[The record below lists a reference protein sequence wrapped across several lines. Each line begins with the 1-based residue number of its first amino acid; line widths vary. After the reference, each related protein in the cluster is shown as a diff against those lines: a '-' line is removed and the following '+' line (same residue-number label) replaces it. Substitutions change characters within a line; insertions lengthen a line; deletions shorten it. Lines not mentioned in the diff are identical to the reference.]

1 VLVSSPARLLS
12 VLALLGAGLA
22 LVAPSTSA
30 VADDPYPYPFLDA
43 DHDEIITLLD
53 VPGYASSLVT
63 RGGEASWLSGTLNST
78 VAQEYGLTAARATD
92 ISDTLRSTWVDDQDY
107 PHLSGSALAGAD
119 SVALGYLTNDAQEL
133 SAAYL
138 IKRTGGADDR
148 IQVFGPQSRG
158 FEGYNQID
166 VSPGVLSLTVTEPA
180 AGQPAYIFLRYADH
194 LGAVSVSADGD
205 LIPVT
210 VTGAPTGVQ
219 LDLYHRGTWLDQGS
233 AKNTALD
240 ERKRAFAVLTDNGGT
255 PDRLQARMLT
265 VAGHTATSVN
275 VSATTYSQVHE
286 LASSGT
292 RSWLPTGQVRYA
304 FAGGTESIFANNG
317 DPQYFLA
324 LTGRDA
330 AADGGQERNHLL
342 ASLKGSANVVDS
354 LSDGDGSTCGGDTA
368 LAIDVES
375 YHADSLVGCASVD
388 INGNA
393 DRLVQNMGRI
403 HYISGATRTSWLG
416 QHSNAVNDEDR
427 LGQLNPRIV
436 LPCATLMAAK
446 GHSCSIGATA
456 PGDGAGNAA
465 LQTTLAGDVD
475 TSSSDPTF
483 RYQYQVGD
491 AWLDQVKPA
500 STGAAG
506 TFLWTKLA
514 DDGAVGANA
523 PLLVAPFPITANE
536 VDVHVPD
543 RTPVLTRSRPIPV
556 AFLAA
561 PPQVSG
567 AGQQGDAPE
576 FASTSGSS
584 NGTST
589 STSSRIGVHV
599 GMEYEDPL
607 GANGVAIEAAL
618 ESEVSDDTSI
628 ERTVTTSQAFR
639 GLEDQDV
646 VVYRTVPTVQWRG
659 EVVHSSTG
667 VGAGTATSIDF
678 PTANVV
684 TSAASVSSLARSY
697 PDLFGP
703 TGQLKP
709 VLDQVFNHDV
719 GDPGSYMK
727 YGTDGAAVDG
737 YCDGSLGSGGD
748 RELRTLDTLVPG
760 NPFLTDQ
767 PDPPRP
773 DILVSAQHDVQ
784 TGTGNSEGA
793 TFSIENSTTNS
804 RVQTTSL
811 DVSVTGKAGYIQ
823 GGVSG
828 GYTWGTGWSST
839 ISDGAEFAS
848 FVGHIPSENP
858 AFDSETYSWRSF
870 LCQKTMGDTVGAPI
884 TAWVLDYAVD
894 DYAGSGGLAPLAPVQ
909 AVGPAQSTTTDPK
922 ATVLK
927 WQQDS
932 GTVETYDWRLEAVGV
947 HDVRS
952 GSVGFDTP
960 KDSKSQ
966 NTPTHAVPVTGTA
979 LLPGQLYRWRV
990 VATDF
995 FDNSTSSD
1003 WEYFVTSKPAEPP
1016 APPAAPTAVDDRVS
1030 ALEDRGVNVDVTA
1043 NDVNPAHGA
1052 LALAIVDDA
1061 VHGTATVQG
1070 GALHYEPKRNFCG
1083 LDSFDYA
1090 IADAAGRPS
1099 TATAMVRVRC
1109 VNDAPVAQ
1117 NDRVRMPR
1125 DDRTLTLLAPGPLGN
1140 DIDAEHDDLIPKL
1153 VRVPQDVDVE
1163 LGERGALI
1171 VTLGADV
1178 RRTGTL
1184 RLKYRACDEE
1194 ACSDVATITLVL

>member
-1 VLVSSPARLLS
+1 MTVSAPTRLLAA
-12 VLALLGAGLA
+12 LALLAGGLA
-22 LVAPSTSA
+22 AVAAPLPA
-30 VADDPYPYPFLDA
+30 AQADDPYPYPFLDA

-92 ISDTLRSTWVDDQDY
+92 ISDTLRQTWVDEQDY
-107 PHLSGSALAGAD
+107 PHLSGNGITGAD
-119 SVALGYLTNDAQEL
+119 SVALGYLTNDGDDLA
-133 SAAYL
+133 AAYL
-138 IKRTGGADDR
+138 IKGTGGADDHVQ
-148 IQVFGPQSRG
+148 IYGPQSRG
-158 FEGYNQID
+158 FEGYNGID
-166 VSPGVLSLTVTEPA
+166 VAPGALSLTVTEPA

-194 LGAVSVSADGD
+194 LGALSVSTDGELVPVSV
-205 LIPVT
+205 V
-210 VTGAPTGVQ
+210 GAPTGSY

-255 PDRLQARMLT
+255 PDKLQARLLT
-265 VAGHTATSVN
+265 VASHDDDSVT
-275 VSATTYSQVHE
+275 VAATTFSTAHE

-292 RSWLPTGQVRYA
+292 RSWLPTGRVRYA
-304 FAGGTESIFANNG
+304 FAGGTESFPLSNG
-317 DPQYFLA
+317 NPQYFLA

-330 AADGGQERNHLL
+330 AAGGGQEHNHLQ
-342 ASLKGSANVVDS
+342 STLKGSNAAVSS
-354 LSDGDGSTCGGDTA
+354 LSDTNGAQCGDDTA
-368 LAIDVES
+368 LEIDVES
-375 YHADSLVGCASVD
+375 YHADTLLGCASVD

-393 DRLVQNMGRI
+393 DRLVQSMGRI
-403 HYISGATRTSWLG
+403 HYASGFPFPAWLG

-436 LPCATLMAAK
+436 LPCVALMAAE

-465 LQTTLAGDVD
+465 LQTTVAGDRD
-475 TSSSDPTF
+475 TSASDPTF
-483 RYQYQVGD
+483 RYSYQTGD

-500 STGAAG
+500 TVGAAG
-506 TFLWTKLA
+506 TFQWTKLDG
-514 DDGAVGANA
+514 DDAVGANA
-523 PLLVAPFPITANE
+523 PLLVAPFPLTANE
-536 VDVHVPD
+536 VDVHIPNS
-543 RTPVLTRSRPIPV
+543 TPVLTRSKPIPV

-561 PPQVSG
+561 PPQVAG
-567 AGQQGDAPE
+567 AGQEGDAPE
-576 FASTSGSS
+576 FASTTGSS

-589 STSSRIGVHV
+589 STSARVGVHV
-599 GMEYEDPL
+599 GTEIEDPV
-607 GANGVAIEAAL
+607 GANGFAAEISL
-618 ESEVSDDTSI
+618 ESEVSDDVAI

-667 VGAGTATSIDF
+667 LGAGTPTSIDF
-678 PTANVV
+678 PTANVI

-709 VLDQVFNHDV
+709 VLDEVFSHEV
-719 GDPGSYMK
+719 GDPGSYLE
-727 YGTDGAAVDG
+727 YGADGAAVEG
-737 YCDGSLGSGGD
+737 YCDGTLTSGGD
-748 RELRTLDTLVPG
+748 RQLRALDPLSPG
-760 NPFLTDQ
+760 NPYLEKPD
-767 PDPPRP
+767 DPPLP

-784 TGTGNSEGA
+784 TGTANSEGA

-804 RVQTTSL
+804 RVQSTSL
-811 DVSVTGKAGYIQ
+811 DVNVTAKAGYIT

-828 GYTWGTGWSST
+828 GYTWGTGWTST

-848 FVGHIPSENP
+848 YVGHIPSENP
-858 AFDSETYSWRSF
+858 AFASETYSWRSF
-870 LCQKTMGDTVGAPI
+870 LCQKTVGDNVGAPI

-894 DYAGSGGLAPLAPVQ
+894 DYNGSGGLAPLSPVR
-909 AVGPAQSTTTDPK
+909 AVGPTESTTTDPK
-922 ATVLK
+922 ATVLR

-952 GSVGFDTP
+952 GSVDFDTP
-960 KDSKSQ
+960 KDSKAQ
-966 NTPTHAVPVTGTA
+966 NTPTHDVPVTGNA

-1003 WEYFVTSKPAEPP
+1003 WEYFVTSKPAD
-1016 APPAAPTAVDDRVS
+1016 PPAAPTAVDDRAS
-1030 ALEDRGVNVDVTA
+1030 GLEDRGVNIDVTA
-1043 NDVNPAHGA
+1043 NDVNPARGA
-1052 LALAIVDDA
+1052 LSLAIVDDA
-1061 VHGTATVQG
+1061 VRGTATVQG

-1090 IADAAGRPS
+1090 IADAAGRSS
-1099 TATAMVRVRC
+1099 TATATVRVRC

-1140 DIDAEHDDLIPKL
+1140 DTDAERDDLTPKL
-1153 VRVPQDVDVE
+1153 VHIPKGVDVE

-1171 VTLGADV
+1171 VTLRANV
-1178 RRTGTL
+1178 RRSGTL
-1184 RLKYRACDEE
+1184 KLKYRACDEE